1 MLIFHRF
8 FNDLGGSDSKMLIFH
23 WFFNDFEGVG
33 LENVDFP
40 LVFQWFLGCSL
51 SRRFSAGFLPVP
63 GTDPPYA
70 PGEDSGILFTT

>member
-1 MLIFHRF
+1 MIF
-8 FNDLGGSDSKMLIFH
+8 GGSESKILIFH

-33 LENVDFP
+33 VGNIDFP

-51 SRRFSAGFLPVP
+51 SRRISKGSVDVHPAH
-63 GTDPPYA
+63 PPYA